1 MHYALC
7 TTVTAYLYTR
17 SNYAKQ
23 GHNGAVVSLYANTLK
38 ALLTLIETV
47 MMMMKVIIKTQL
59 IYGRT
64 RRYDDVA
71 DAADDVDDVDD
82 VA

>member
-1 MHYALC
+1 
-7 TTVTAYLYTR
+7 
-17 SNYAKQ
+17 
-23 GHNGAVVSLYANTLK
+23 
-38 ALLTLIETV
+38 
-47 MMMMKVIIKTQL
+47 MMRMKVIIKRQL

-71 DAADDVDDVDD
+71 DAADDADDVDD

>member
-1 MHYALC
+1 
-7 TTVTAYLYTR
+7 
-17 SNYAKQ
+17 
-23 GHNGAVVSLYANTLK
+23 
-38 ALLTLIETV
+38 
-47 MMMMKVIIKTQL
+47 MMRVKVIIKRQL

-64 RRYDDVA
+64 RTYDDVA

>member
-1 MHYALC
+1 
-7 TTVTAYLYTR
+7 
-17 SNYAKQ
+17 
-23 GHNGAVVSLYANTLK
+23 
-38 ALLTLIETV
+38 

-64 RRYDDVA
+64 WRYDDVA
-71 DAADDVDDVDD
+71 DAADDADDVDD